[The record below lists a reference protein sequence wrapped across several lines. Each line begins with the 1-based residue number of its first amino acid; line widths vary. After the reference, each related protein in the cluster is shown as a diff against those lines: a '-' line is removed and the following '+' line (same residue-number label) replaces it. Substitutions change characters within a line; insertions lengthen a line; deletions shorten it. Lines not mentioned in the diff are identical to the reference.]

1 MRLHDVMTPELEYIN
16 AERSIFDAASRMKSL
31 DVGIMPVVE
40 NDKLVGTITDRDITV
55 RGVAAGRDPAVTPV
69 RDAMTTG
76 VITAREDADV
86 DTAMKLM
93 KEHQVRRIFV
103 SNAEQKLVGVV
114 SLGDVAKTVDAPEP
128 VAETVRKVSQP
139 S

>member
-1 MRLHDVMTPELEYIN
+1 MRLQDIMTPHLEYID
-16 AERSIFDAASRMKSL
+16 AERSLFDAASRMKAL

-40 NDKLVGTITDRDITV
+40 NDRLAGTITDRDITV

-69 RDAMTTG
+69 RDAMTAG
-76 VITAREDADV
+76 VITAPEDADV

-93 KEHQVRRIFV
+93 KEHRVRRIFA

-114 SLGDVAKTVDAPEP
+114 SLGDVARTVEAPQP
-128 VAETVRKVSQP
+128 VAETVRKVSEP
-139 S
+139 A

>member
-1 MRLHDVMTPELEYIN
+1 MTPEIEYID
-16 AERSIFDAASRMKSL
+16 AERSLFDAASRMKSL

-40 NDKLVGTITDRDITV
+40 NEKLVGTITDRDITV

-69 RDAMTTG
+69 RDAMTAG

-86 DTAMKLM
+86 ETAINLM

-103 SNAEQKLVGVV
+103 SDAEQKLVGVI

-128 VAETVRKVSQP
+128 VAETVRRVSQP
-139 S
+139 A